1 MQAKRAV
8 GREIFMAE
16 KRNPTRVEKTSEEII
31 RFIIDNKMLPGNQ
44 LPTEE
49 EFLTWLEVSR
59 GTLREA
65 IKVLVARNI
74 LEIRQ
79 GAGTFI
85 SHKKGIP
92 DDPLGLNFIYD
103 DHRLALDML
112 EVRLMF
118 EPHTAE
124 LAAANATAE
133 QRKAIA
139 EHPRYLE
146 SLIRQGLP
154 YADEDCRF
162 HGMIAEASG
171 NRVIGQL
178 MHILH
183 SSVSKNIDI
192 TLDTLR
198 EKNTVFYH
206 YKIARAIAA
215 GNIISA
221 HGSMATHLNL
231 LREFVIDKMEE
242 DGAATNKR
250 QDPL

>member
-1 MQAKRAV
+1 M
-8 GREIFMAE
+8 IE

-31 RFIIDNKMLPGNQ
+31 RFIINNKMLPGDR

-49 EFLTWLEVSR
+49 EFLKRLEVSR

-65 IKVLVARNI
+65 IKALVARNI

-85 SHKKGIP
+85 SPKRGVP

-124 LAAANATAE
+124 LAAANATAQ
-133 QRKAIA
+133 QRKEIA
-139 EHPRYLE
+139 EHPKYIE
-146 SLIRQGLP
+146 SLIRRGES

-162 HGMIAEASG
+162 HQMIAEASG
-171 NRVIGQL
+171 NRVIGKL
-178 MHILH
+178 MCILH
-183 SSVSKNIDI
+183 SSVSKNIEI

-206 YKIARAIAA
+206 QKIARAVNE
-215 GNIISA
+215 GNVISA
-221 HGSMATHLNL
+221 HWFMATHLNL
-231 LREFVIDKMEE
+231 LREFVLDKMEA
-242 DGAATNKR
+242 DGVETNKR
-250 QDPL
+250 QDPV

>member
-1 MQAKRAV
+1 
-8 GREIFMAE
+8 MAE

-31 RFIIDNKMLPGNQ
+31 RFIISNKMLPGNQ

-49 EFLTWLEVSR
+49 EFLTWFEVSR

-65 IKVLVARNI
+65 VKLLVARNI

-92 DDPLGLNFIYD
+92 EDPLGLNFIYD

-124 LAAANATAE
+124 LAAVNATSQ
-133 QRKAIA
+133 QRKEIA
-139 EHPRYLE
+139 ESPQNIE
-146 SLIRQGLP
+146 SLIRRGEP
-154 YADEDCRF
+154 YADADCRF
-162 HGMIAEASG
+162 HQMIAEASG

-178 MHILH
+178 MYILH
-183 SSVSKNIDI
+183 SSVSKNIEI

-198 EKNTVFYH
+198 DKNTVFYH
-206 YKIARAIAA
+206 HKIARAIND
-215 GNIISA
+215 GNVISA
-221 HGSMATHLNL
+221 HWFMATHLNL
-231 LREFVIDKMEE
+231 LREFVIDKMEA
-242 DGAATNKR
+242 DGLETNKR
-250 QDPL
+250 HNPS